1 MSVAVL
7 LERLKSRG
15 EALFREVLDEVSKR
29 EVTLLLFGSRARGD
43 YNILSDY
50 DLLAIHRGTPLEGR
64 GLIVN
69 VFNVDVRELDEEVY
83 RSPLVFSA
91 VMTGHVIL
99 DKLNIKRHLSELRR
113 RLTRDGG
120 RVEGDKIILPKK
132 VGDGL

>member
-15 EALFREVLDEVSKR
+15 EALFKEVLEEASER

-99 DKLNIKRHLSELRR
+99 DKLNIKQHLSELRR

-120 RVEGDKIILPKK
+120 RVEGDKIILPKRTA
-132 VGDGL
+132 GS